1 MICLIIL
8 LFGTL
13 PDYSVTVDPV
23 LLACMLEHP
32 DQGLEI
38 PAELCCSDTLTVQ
51 GTLALRGGT
60 SLWLDKKSYHITLE
74 EDAFTFGGHVLLNAQ
89 FRDPSLM
96 RNTLGLLLTRKLG
109 FPAPE
114 TEFVTLHING
124 TYEGVYERVERVDRF
139 FYQRNG
145 TGFGPLFKSVDTM
158 GRLVSHYSDTS
169 GTTGFEPKIDS
180 EPYSWM
186 LLELIEACLR
196 NDVSSLNAQ
205 EFMALF
211 AVNAAIFDRDGV
223 IKNVYLHHYG
233 DQWHVYPWDRDA
245 TFGND
250 WTGAYI
256 PGWTEKAGL
265 ADACYSGSAR
275 GLLESSENIA
285 LLNQYISQA
294 SGIMLEEYPGIVDS
308 IRVLIREPLSRDPY
322 YQYSMVQFDS
332 ICAVLAGDIEARA
345 AWLPNVFFDSRASS
359 IEELQIS
366 HSLDL
371 DDEVEVELELEGGD
385 PFDVAILVSIDGR
398 NEEWH
403 YMQHEGDGEY
413 SITLD
418 VPPGAYCARFAVGP
432 RIMPCYVPV
441 FYPSWSFRGYAARPV
456 PAPGARRALADLVPS
471 HFSPGEPV
479 WCGEN
484 LWILPVTNQWTS
496 PQDLSLCSFIVGD
509 PPATVFFPE
518 SILIGPG
525 ETFHLTNDA
534 SIAEGFCS
542 GRVFGDGGTP
552 FPGTT
557 QLTLRDP
564 AWHDIHSWD
573 LALGDSLPV
582 PGDLLIPSELCVAD
596 GSDWVEIFNGGEVSV
611 SLSGWYLTDSKN
623 NVSMIPSGVS
633 VAPGGFAVLS
643 EEPLPGVETD
653 SLHFGLNA
661 SADTLS
667 LYTAAGSRVFT
678 MGWNESWPVGGTG
691 IIFLLNPVFSF
702 SSPISWEAA
711 EPPGTPGAPN
721 PGWEVQAFYTRVRL
735 TSQNPCEGAFS
746 FHYETSSQALEA
758 VLYDMTG
765 RRIAGIPLPP
775 AREGTVD
782 ADFSGSLPSGV
793 YILYLRSEDCSD
805 SVRFTVLRK
814 DQQ

>member
-1 MICLIIL
+1 MICLFIL

-32 DQGLEI
+32 DQGIEI
-38 PAELCCSDTLTVQ
+38 PAELCYNDTLTVQ

-74 EDAFTFGGHVLLNAQ
+74 EDAFPFGSHVLLNAQ

-96 RNTLGLLLTRKLG
+96 RNTLGLLLTRRLG
-109 FPAPE
+109 LPAPE
-114 TEFVTLHING
+114 TEFVTLHMND
-124 TYEGVYERVERVDRF
+124 TYEGVYERVERIDRF

-196 NDVSSLNAQ
+196 NDVSSLNTE

-211 AVNAAIFDRDGV
+211 AVNAAIFDGDGV
-223 IKNVYLHHYG
+223 IKNIYLHHYG
-233 DQWHVYPWDRDA
+233 GEWHVYPWDRDA

-250 WTGAYI
+250 WNGSYI
-256 PGWTEKAGL
+256 PGWTEKTGL

-285 LLNQYISQA
+285 MLNQYISLA
-294 SGIMLEEYPGIVDS
+294 SGIMMDDYPAIVDS
-308 IRVLIREPLSRDPY
+308 IRLLIREPLSQDPY
-322 YQYSMVQFDS
+322 YQYSTAQFDS
-332 ICAVLAGDIEARA
+332 ICSFLAGDIQARA
-345 AWLPNVFFDSRASS
+345 DWLPNVCLDGRASS
-359 IEELQIS
+359 IDELDIS
-366 HSLDL
+366 HSLDMG
-371 DDEVEVELELEGGD
+371 DEVEVELELEGGD
-385 PFDVAILVSIDGR
+385 AFDVAILVSVDGG
-398 NEEWH
+398 NEEWN
-403 YMQHEGDGEY
+403 YMQQEEEGEY
-413 SITLD
+413 SITVD
-418 VPPGAYCARFAVGP
+418 VPPEAYCVRFAVGP
-432 RIMPCYVPV
+432 RIMPCYLPV

-456 PAPGARRALADLVPS
+456 PAPGARRALANLVPAQ
-471 HFSPGEPV
+471 FSPGDPL
-479 WCGEN
+479 WCGDN
-484 LWILPVTNQWTS
+484 LWILPVTNQLAS

-509 PPATVFFPE
+509 PPGTVFFPE

-525 ETFHLTNDA
+525 ETFHLTNNA

-552 FPGTT
+552 FPGNT
-557 QLTLRDP
+557 QIFLRDP
-564 AWHDIHSWD
+564 AWHGIYSWD
-573 LALGDSLPV
+573 LAAGDSLQV
-582 PGDLLIPSELCVAD
+582 PGELVMPSELCVSD
-596 GSDWVEIFNGGEVSV
+596 GTDWLEIYNGGESPVD
-611 SLSGWYLTDSKN
+611 LSGWYLADSNN
-623 NVSMIPSGVS
+623 NVSMIPSGLS
-633 VAPGGFAVLS
+633 IAPGAFLVLS
-643 EEPLPGVETD
+643 EGPLPGVDTD

-661 SADTLS
+661 SADILS
-667 LYTAAGSRVFT
+667 LYTSAGSQIFT
-678 MGWNESWPVGGTG
+678 MGWNESWPVNDTG
-691 IIFLLNPVFSF
+691 IIYLLNPAFSF
-702 SSPISWEAA
+702 TSPTSWAAA

-721 PGWEVQAFYTRVRL
+721 PGWEVQSSYTRVRL
-735 TSQNPCEGAFS
+735 ASQNPCQGAFS

-758 VLYDMTG
+758 VLYDMCG

-775 AREGTVD
+775 AQEGTVD
-782 ADFSGSLPSGV
+782 ADFSGTLPSGV